1 MKSRRIRAVLSL
13 IALAGCLEVQAQG
26 MSSSQINYALH
37 CQGCHLPDG
46 SGTPDKV
53 PALKGEVG
61 RFLHVAGGRE
71 FLVRVPG
78 TSQSAL
84 TDAEVAA
91 VLNWILNTFSR
102 AELPPDFMP
111 YTTEEIARLRR
122 PPLANVSAVREQL
135 MAELAAAGAGAA
147 FN

>member
-1 MKSRRIRAVLSL
+1 MKSHRIRAVLSL

-91 VLNWILNTFSR
+91 VSQMAQRLVGYPAEPDLQRR
-102 AELPPDFMP
+102 AVLDD
-111 YTTEEIARLRR
+111 
-122 PPLANVSAVREQL
+122 
-135 MAELAAAGAGAA
+135 
-147 FN
+147 

>member
-1 MKSRRIRAVLSL
+1 M
-13 IALAGCLEVQAQG
+13 
-26 MSSSQINYALH
+26 
-37 CQGCHLPDG
+37 
-46 SGTPDKV
+46 
-53 PALKGEVG
+53 
-61 RFLHVAGGRE
+61 
-71 FLVRVPG
+71 
-78 TSQSAL
+78 
-84 TDAEVAA
+84 
-91 VLNWILNTFSR
+91 LNWILNTFSR